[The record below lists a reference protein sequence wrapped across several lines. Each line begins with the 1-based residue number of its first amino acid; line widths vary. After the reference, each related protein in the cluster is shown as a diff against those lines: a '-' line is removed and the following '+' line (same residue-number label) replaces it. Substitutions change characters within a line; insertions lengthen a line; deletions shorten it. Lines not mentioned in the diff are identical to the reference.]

1 VCVFFCFFRTIIT
14 NFSCVCLGVAV
25 VPPPSDGDKV
35 SEPQDVPVEKS
46 LIPSDEIVS
55 REGGVVNVALA
66 SRRGGTIEHD
76 DLCGVLSNCLQDVG
90 FAALMMP
97 FFSLSYW
104 VFICVCLHNRR

>member
-1 VCVFFCFFRTIIT
+1 MMKVLLPEGLKNVPGSLVFQWKFRSLFRRKVCFFCFFRTIIT

-76 DLCGVLSNCLQDVG
+76 DLCGVLSNCL
-90 FAALMMP
+90 
-97 FFSLSYW
+97 
-104 VFICVCLHNRR
+104 